1 MVLKNIT
8 DQFIHNQH
16 IQFGLPTWKGSL
28 IINGGLES
36 VSQKE
41 GYLIFIFNVDIF
53 FLKFLVNVTFSLI
66 IKGDVQCMFDR
77 PQRS

>member
-1 MVLKNIT
+1 MVLKNTT
-8 DQFIHNQH
+8 DQFIHKQH
-16 IQFGLPTWKGSL
+16 IQFGLRTWKGSL

-53 FLKFLVNVTFSLI
+53 FKLLGNVTFSLI